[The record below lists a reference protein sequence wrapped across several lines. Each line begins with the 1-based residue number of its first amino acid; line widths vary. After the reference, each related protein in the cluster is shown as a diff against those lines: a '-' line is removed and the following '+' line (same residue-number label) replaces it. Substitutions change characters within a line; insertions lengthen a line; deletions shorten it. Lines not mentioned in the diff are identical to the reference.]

1 MTGHRFVV
9 VLSFAKL
16 VDLLA
21 AVCQGW
27 IWSRFDFLYYVN
39 VVALYYIFKH
49 IFCSSRFFIWLSNK
63 YLAALVFGII

>member
-1 MTGHRFVV
+1 MTGHGFVV

-39 VVALYYIFKH
+39 VVALYYI
-49 IFCSSRFFIWLSNK
+49 
-63 YLAALVFGII
+63 